1 MRNLYSQDG
10 EAEILMPAMDPRVQA
25 AFMDILTD
33 FCKGPPSATAI
44 HQAWDRNKSF
54 RDCKRGMKTVTEAGT
69 DTTNLTLERNM
80 NLAFRDLKIAFPEVK
95 IAAAV
100 EAKMMKAAEVIV
112 FVQKSNYTNSRK
124 HVVSYQVTCNT
135 SLHTTLHTTP
145 HHTVLHCT
153 AHHTSLHITLHCTL
167 HCTARQTSLHTTLH
181 CTLHST
187 APYSALHCTQHSTA
201 HYTVQYTC
209 QCTVY
214 STRRCTSTCTSC
226 APLTS

>member
-10 EAEILMPAMDPRVQA
+10 EAEILLPAMDRHVQA

-69 DTTNLTLERNM
+69 DTSNLTLDRNM
-80 NLAFRDLKIAFPEVK
+80 KLAFRELKIAFPD
-95 IAAAV
+95 INIPSAV

-124 HVVSYQVTCNT
+124 HVVSYQVTCDT
-135 SLHTTLHTTP
+135 VSHCTLLHILLHYTL
-145 HHTVLHCT
+145 LHCT
-153 AHHTSLHITLHCTL
+153 AH
-167 HCTARQTSLHTTLH
+167 
-181 CTLHST
+181 ST
-187 APYSALHCTQHSTA
+187 VIH
-201 HYTVQYTC
+201 
-209 QCTVY
+209 CTVY
-214 STRRCTSTCTSC
+214 
-226 APLTS
+226 